1 MRKSIHWSLQL
12 WHALLL
18 LLVVLIFGGT
28 LGYRLVHSQYQSIDT
43 ELEGQAQVLAARLRP
58 PRPPP
63 PPAQNRGRG
72 FEGPPREGL
81 APDQEPFPSDDFG
94 RGRGG
99 RRRGGFGERGRGPVD
114 LNMLTVPPDLERR
127 IADAPGAPY
136 YQVWRPDG
144 TILRAS

>member
-63 PPAQNRGRG
+63 PSAQNRGRG
-72 FEGPPREGL
+72 FDGPPGQRPTPGH
-81 APDQEPFPSDDFG
+81 EPVPCDDFG
-94 RGRGG
+94 RGRG
-99 RRRGGFGERGRGPVD
+99 
-114 LNMLTVPPDLERR
+114 
-127 IADAPGAPY
+127 
-136 YQVWRPDG
+136 
-144 TILRAS
+144 